1 MVSSNI
7 GYLLQKYRQSP
18 QVQNLT
24 AALSEPQ
31 ARVRLEG
38 LKGTQRAFVLAA
50 TAENMSALQVAVCE
64 TKEEAA
70 YLFNDLTGMLGESRA
85 WFFPDSFKRPTFF
98 DALNPTQ
105 VLQRSETVNKLTSAR
120 GNGHV
125 LITYPEA
132 IFERVVKPAV
142 LKQDRIQVAIGES
155 LDVDTS
161 IEILVGY
168 GFLRADFVYEPGQ
181 FSIRGG
187 IIDLFSYGNDLPYRI
202 ELFDDEVESIR
213 TFDPLTQMSKEKLQS
228 VSIIPNL
235 NMRFRQD
242 QKAPVFQVLPE
253 DTVLWIND
261 IQFVYDRLQY
271 CFEQAEKFATAVG
284 MLESS
289 ELREIF
295 RDRAFVYP
303 GDISAD
309 IEGMRVAFTS

>member
-1 MVSSNI
+1 VSSNI
-7 GYLLQKYRQSP
+7 GYLLQKYRQSA
-18 QVQNLT
+18 QVQALT
-24 AALSEPQ
+24 ASLSEPQ
-31 ARVRLEG
+31 ARVQLAG
-38 LKGTQRAFVLAA
+38 LKGAQRAFVLAA
-50 TAENMSALQVAVCE
+50 AAESMPALQVAVCE
-64 TKEEAA
+64 TKDEAA
-70 YLFNDLTGMLGESRA
+70 FLFNDLTGMLGESRA

-98 DALNPTQ
+98 DLLNPTQ
-105 VLQRSETVNKLTSAR
+105 VLQRSETVHKLTSAR

-142 LKQDRIQVAIGES
+142 LKHDRIDIAVGES

-168 GFLRADFVYEPGQ
+168 GFVRADFVYEPGQ

-187 IIDLFSYGNDLPYRI
+187 IVDLFSYGNEFPYRI

-213 TFDPLTQMSKEKLQS
+213 TFDPITQMSKEKLTTVS
-228 VSIIPNL
+228 VIPNL
-235 NMRFRQD
+235 NTRFRQD
-242 QKAPVFQVLPE
+242 QKAPVFNILPD

-271 CFEQAEKFATAVG
+271 CFEQAEKFAVTVG
-284 MLESS
+284 MQDDT

-303 GDISAD
+303 GDITAD
-309 IEGMRVAFTS
+309 IEGLRVVFT

>member
-7 GYLLQKYRQSP
+7 GYLLQKYRQSA
-18 QVQNLT
+18 QVQQLC
-24 AALSEPQ
+24 ASLSESQ

-50 TAENMSALQVAVCE
+50 TAESMPSLQVAVCE
-64 TKEEAA
+64 TKDEAA

-98 DALNPTQ
+98 DTLNPTQ

-132 IFERVVKPAV
+132 IFERVVKPSV
-142 LKQDRIQVAIGES
+142 LKQDSIMIAVGES
-155 LDVDTS
+155 LDVETS
-161 IEILVGY
+161 IEILIGY
-168 GFLRADFVYEPGQ
+168 GFVRADFVYEPGQ

-187 IIDLFSYGNDLPYRI
+187 IVDLFSYGNDLPYRI

-213 TFDPLTQMSKEKLQS
+213 TFDPLTQMSKEKLTT

-235 NMRFRQD
+235 NTRFRQD
-242 QKAPVFQVLPE
+242 QKAPVFQILPD

-271 CFEQAEKFATAVG
+271 CFEQAEKFAVTVG
-284 MLESS
+284 MEEDA

-295 RDRAFVYP
+295 RDRSFVYP

-309 IEGMRVAFTS
+309 LDGMRVVFT